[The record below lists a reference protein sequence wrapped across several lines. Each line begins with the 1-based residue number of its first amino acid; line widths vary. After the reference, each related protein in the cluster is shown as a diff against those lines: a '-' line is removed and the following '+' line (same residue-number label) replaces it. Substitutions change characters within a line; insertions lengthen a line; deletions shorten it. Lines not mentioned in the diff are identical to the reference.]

1 MCCQRYVILHA
12 TRRSERTHLRGQ
24 DWWCKNTQTSATRLF
39 GFLRNEVWW
48 WMALARTFLFHID
61 LWGLFISGVVI
72 TVVLLPLG
80 ESVLSFLYL
89 FCWGHM
95 VVIYPQTHRG
105 MGGQTDW
112 ISLFTK
118 QGSDTPVFAL
128 NLGLTSCCPF
138 VFLLCRMPFLISF
151 CFSQR
156 GGQSPPLL
164 LQDLISGVR
173 RYISEQCRK
182 SRAVNTAVKW
192 EHCVS
197 AVWPKSIMSAVV
209 VSRVIK
215 AWKE

>member
-48 WMALARTFLFHID
+48 WMALARTSLFPYRPVGALNFRGGGCYYSSPAPSGRECFVISLFFLRGTH
-61 LWGLFISGVVI
+61 GGY
-72 TVVLLPLG
+72 LPSNTQRNG
-80 ESVLSFLYL
+80 
-89 FCWGHM
+89 
-95 VVIYPQTHRG
+95 RA
-105 MGGQTDW
+105 DW

-156 GGQSPPLL
+156 GGQSPPPASSK
-164 LQDLISGVR
+164 I
-173 RYISEQCRK
+173 
-182 SRAVNTAVKW
+182 
-192 EHCVS
+192 
-197 AVWPKSIMSAVV
+197 
-209 VSRVIK
+209 
-215 AWKE
+215 